1 MNIDLVIWDEAQ
13 SGVFIW
19 KGLEN
24 LSEILTFNYAELVLV
39 FTSHIFGDG
48 REVEHKQQKYFQ
60 HQTPSVNSRSLAY
73 FTSSSQVNSF
83 LWIYFFSKLLVSISY
98 MGDIFGYIWGEYACV
113 RLIYLN
119 IFDVNTLV
127 SAGYICGQM
136 LTGNRWINMAGDRY
150 MQIDLYT
157 NVMQGWI
164 ILVLSF
170 GFKWF
175 ANVKKITHAM
185 SFFGG
190 VSSKDTCY
198 SESGASGE
206 LHRD

>member
-1 MNIDLVIWDEAQ
+1 
-13 SGVFIW
+13 
-19 KGLEN
+19 
-24 LSEILTFNYAELVLV
+24 
-39 FTSHIFGDG
+39 
-48 REVEHKQQKYFQ
+48 
-60 HQTPSVNSRSLAY
+60 
-73 FTSSSQVNSF
+73 
-83 LWIYFFSKLLVSISY
+83 

-150 MQIDLYT
+150 MQTDLYT

-175 ANVKKITHAM
+175 ANVKKNHSRYVFFWGSPLKTLVTVSPEPVENCTVINKSSETFHLQVTFKLSSSSLLKRKDLSGVELGAKIM
-185 SFFGG
+185 RSIPRWSKHSSFSTNLLTFHFLTY
-190 VSSKDTCY
+190 KKKAF
-198 SESGASGE
+198 EI
-206 LHRD
+206 

>member
-1 MNIDLVIWDEAQ
+1 MGVKLNINNKNIFSIKHRRWTAEALR
-13 SGVFIW
+13 I
-19 KGLEN
+19 
-24 LSEILTFNYAELVLV
+24 
-39 FTSHIFGDG
+39 SHHPRRWIVSFG
-48 REVEHKQQKYFQ
+48 Y
-60 HQTPSVNSRSLAY
+60 
-73 FTSSSQVNSF
+73 
-83 LWIYFFSKLLVSISY
+83 IFFSKLLVSISY

-150 MQIDLYT
+150 MQTDLYT

-175 ANVKKITHAM
+175 ANVTKNH
-185 SFFGG
+185 SRYVFFWG